1 MNYTAIIPAAG
12 IGKRMG
18 LGFNKIRYELNGK
31 SIILSQKLLI
41 SVKIEL

>member
-18 LGFNKIRYELNGK
+18 LGFNKIRYELMV
-31 SIILSQKLLI
+31 SRLLN
-41 SVKIEL
+41 EQ